1 MTDWYIK
8 LFGHEDVTG
17 GKLEHKVKS
26 LLKTLPSTQL
36 LDSNIMWSSLP
47 DELLQLG
54 LTRQILLDRSL
65 SFVQS
70 DVIITNNVMSALE
83 AFRVIES

>member
-1 MTDWYIK
+1 
-8 LFGHEDVTG
+8 
-17 GKLEHKVKS
+17 
-26 LLKTLPSTQL
+26 
-36 LDSNIMWSSLP
+36 MWSSLP

-83 AFRVIES
+83 AFRVKESLPQSFVYNWLCRLCPGVSE